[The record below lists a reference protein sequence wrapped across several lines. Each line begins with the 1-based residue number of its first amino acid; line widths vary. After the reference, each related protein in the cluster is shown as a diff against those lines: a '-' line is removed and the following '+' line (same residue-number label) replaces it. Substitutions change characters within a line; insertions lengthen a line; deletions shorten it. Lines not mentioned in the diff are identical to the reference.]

1 MPCSDIRLVGL
12 LQPRSYHCVLPVDFA
27 DSLPR
32 ACICGVEALNENSLR
47 QTDPSRGPKETVGE
61 PAMVAA
67 AILKLKPE
75 RLLGRKEPGSCKAG
89 LAREQEMLQGRF
101 IGIDVSKAR
110 LDVAF
115 RPAE

>member
-67 AILKLKPE
+67 AILK
-75 RLLGRKEPGSCKAG
+75 SQ
-89 LAREQEMLQGRF
+89 ARTVVGAQRARIMQGRA
-101 IGIDVSKAR
+101 GKGAG
-110 LDVAF
+110 DVAGKVH
-115 RPAE
+115 RDRRVKGPP

>member
-1 MPCSDIRLVGL
+1 
-12 LQPRSYHCVLPVDFA
+12 
-27 DSLPR
+27 
-32 ACICGVEALNENSLR
+32 
-47 QTDPSRGPKETVGE
+47 
-61 PAMVAA
+61 MVAA

-110 LDVAF
+110 LGC
-115 RPAE
+115 RP